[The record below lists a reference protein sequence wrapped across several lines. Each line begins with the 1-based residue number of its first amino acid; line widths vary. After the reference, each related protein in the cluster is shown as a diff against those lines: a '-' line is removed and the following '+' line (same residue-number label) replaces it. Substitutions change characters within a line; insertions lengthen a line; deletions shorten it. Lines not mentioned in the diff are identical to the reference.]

1 MKKLLENVIL
11 LLVTAILVLG
21 IYNYVKSNEEPKEED
36 PIVDVLPDDEQ
47 PGENETP
54 GTDVEPGEDEKE
66 PEENPVQ
73 LATFRVGDKEYQFEE
88 GMTWSQFVDS
98 EYNVDN
104 FYFQYPE
111 NDTVLMCG
119 DSYICDGAPVD
130 GGTLIVANRVYT
142 S

>member
-1 MKKLLENVIL
+1 MKKKKTKQQNKTNKKNVFQIVAL
-11 LLVTAILVLG
+11 ALISLVLLG
-21 IYNYVKSNEEPKEED
+21 AVIDVANDLVKEED
-36 PIVDVLPDDEQ
+36 PTEDVLPDDEQ
-47 PGENETP
+47 
-54 GTDVEPGEDEKE
+54 PGEDEKE

-130 GGTLIVANRVYT
+130 GGTLIVADRVYT